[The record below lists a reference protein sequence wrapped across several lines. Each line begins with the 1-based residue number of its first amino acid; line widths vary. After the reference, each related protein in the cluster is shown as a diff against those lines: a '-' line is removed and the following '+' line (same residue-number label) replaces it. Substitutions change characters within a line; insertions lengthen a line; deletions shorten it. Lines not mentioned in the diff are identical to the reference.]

1 MASSPKI
8 IVFDDDPTGSQT
20 VRGCPLLL
28 DFSTASLQAGLA
40 DPSPLLFLLTNS
52 RALEP
57 EQVRQQ
63 LTALC
68 QRLKPLLAQL
78 ERPWLL
84 VSRGD
89 STLRGHTPLELEVIR
104 SELGPFAANLL
115 VPAFPQGGAPP
126 KQACTCCMG
135 SRCIIRHLPAIGAL
149 AIPAAICPNGLS
161 TKQLER
167 FRLIRWRG

>member
-1 MASSPKI
+1 MTPPARRPCGVSSA
-8 IVFDDDPTGSQT
+8 VG
-20 VRGCPLLL
+20 
-28 DFSTASLQAGLA
+28 LQHGKPAGGFA

-63 LTALC
+63 LTVLC

-78 ERPWLL
+78 ERPWLV
-84 VSRGD
+84 VSRAIQPWGTRR
-89 STLRGHTPLELEVIR
+89 SSLEVIR

-115 VPAFPQGGAPP
+115 VPAFPQGAHHRSSSAPVGWGA
-126 KQACTCCMG
+126 AASLG
-135 SRCIIRHLPAIGAL
+135 VARDRRFGY
-149 AIPAAICPNGLS
+149 PAAICPNGLS

-167 FRLIRWRG
+167 SQLIPWRG